1 MAEAAAPCTPCIGFS
16 LRLSLEVD
24 AANISGRAEKY
35 LFERK
40 GKEKGGERSD

>member
-1 MAEAAAPCTPCIGFS
+1 MADAATPCAPCIGFS

-24 AANISGRAEKY
+24 VAKISGRAEKY

-40 GKEKGGERSD
+40 GIEKGDE